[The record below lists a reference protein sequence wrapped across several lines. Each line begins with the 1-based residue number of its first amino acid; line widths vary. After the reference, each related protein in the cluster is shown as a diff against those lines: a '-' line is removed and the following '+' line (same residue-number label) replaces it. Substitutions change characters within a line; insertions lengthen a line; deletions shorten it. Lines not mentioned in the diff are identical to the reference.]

1 VLSRDDFADRFGRH
15 AVFGMVHLRALPG
28 APLFGG
34 SIDAV
39 IESAIND
46 ARALAA
52 GGCDGVVFENFGDH
66 PFHKHVDVETVATM
80 TRVVGEAARD
90 LRLPFGVNVLRND
103 ARAALAIAAATG
115 AQFIRINIH
124 IGAMLTD
131 QGIIEGE
138 AADTLR
144 HRAAFAPAVMI
155 FADHLVKHAAP
166 IGEVDEIQMARDLR
180 ERGLADALIVSGRET
195 GAPADA
201 KRLSRTR
208 EAVDAPILVGSGLT
222 AENAPDYADA
232 DGAIVGTT
240 LKRDGRVE
248 MSVDPIRVECVVR
261 AFKQPAGSTV
271 SRL

>member
-52 GGCDGVVFENFGDH
+52 GGCN
-66 PFHKHVDVETVATM
+66 
-80 TRVVGEAARD
+80 GEVARD